1 MNELAKKEAGNI
13 MVVFYVIF
21 DLIFTHSPHA
31 SRHMARQILYLI
43 KNSFSL
49 FFVYRSQDSGNLELV
64 FNVEG
69 SRRRKNACV
78 IEK

>member
-31 SRHMARQILYLI
+31 SRHMARQILDLI

-49 FFVYRSQDSGNLELV
+49 FFLSTDLKIQEISSWCLT
-64 FNVEG
+64 
-69 SRRRKNACV
+69 
-78 IEK
+78 